1 VSGAGCPRVTHPF
14 AALPSEGLPLLRFP
28 LDLHVLGTP
37 PAFVLSQDQ
46 TLRREPLDPTVK
58 AGFGFV
64 VGKSASPSSTPGSA
78 FLWCSFVR
86 PSSRQARR
94 TAPPEINGVNA
105 LAFGTLFSSQGAS
118 ADPKEGTPEDGV
130 ARPTMVGTRAGG
142 VNRTVAP
149 AQRFCGSRQGYQGGG
164 ARTVVRAR
172 WQDPVCREQA
182 RPLYVRNT
190 PSGLPPVEH
199 HLLLPRAAGRHR
211 RRTLLGQYGRPV
223 PRRPM
228 EGSRCCGRG
237 APVIE
242 HGTTTATAVTWGWRR
257 TPSRGA
263 TPNASGRSSVRW
275 RSGRT

>member
-46 TLRREPLDPTVK
+46 TLRREPLDPAVK

-118 ADPKEGTPEDGV
+118 ADPKEGTPRRWG
-130 ARPTMVGTRAGG
+130 RATHHGRHAG
-142 VNRTVAP
+142 RGRQPNSCPDP
-149 AQRFCGSRQGYQGGG
+149 AL
-164 ARTVVRAR
+164 VVRPRIPAGDGLERSFGPTTAR
-172 WQDPVCREQA
+172 SLSGGSVRGRYRFEYAWTSPPFPRHPELLCPDLG
-182 RPLYVRNT
+182 PLHSDDIAQIR
-190 PSGLPPVEH
+190 L
-199 HLLLPRAAGRHR
+199 R
-211 RRTLLGQYGRPV
+211 GRP
-223 PRRPM
+223 
-228 EGSRCCGRG
+228 S
-237 APVIE
+237 
-242 HGTTTATAVTWGWRR
+242 
-257 TPSRGA
+257 
-263 TPNASGRSSVRW
+263 
-275 RSGRT
+275 

>member
-46 TLRREPLDPTVK
+46 TLRREPLDPAPVWFLLVPRG
-58 AGFGFV
+58 AGFGFD

-118 ADPKEGTPEDGV
+118 ADPKEGTPRNGV
-130 ARPTMVGTRAGG
+130 ARPTIVGTRAGG

-149 AQRFCGSRQGYQGGG
+149 TRRFCGSRQGYHGGG
-164 ARTVVRAR
+164 ARTVVRA
-172 WQDPVCREQA
+172 A
-182 RPLYVRNT
+182 M
-190 PSGLPPVEH
+190 
-199 HLLLPRAAGRHR
+199 A
-211 RRTLLGQYGRPV
+211 
-223 PRRPM
+223 
-228 EGSRCCGRG
+228 GSRSGGSARG
-237 APVIE
+237 GYTFGTRMEIAALPAPPRFPLT
-242 HGTTTATAVTWGWRR
+242 G
-257 TPSRGA
+257 SRS
-263 TPNASGRSSVRW
+263 PPL
-275 RSGRT
+275 

>member
-46 TLRREPLDPTVK
+46 TLRREPLDPAVK

-118 ADPKEGTPEDGV
+118 ADPKEGTPRNGV
-130 ARPTMVGTRAGG
+130 ARLTMVGTYAWG
-142 VNRTVAP
+142 VNR
-149 AQRFCGSRQGYQGGG
+149 
-164 ARTVVRAR
+164 
-172 WQDPVCREQA
+172 
-182 RPLYVRNT
+182 
-190 PSGLPPVEH
+190 
-199 HLLLPRAAGRHR
+199 RAATPP
-211 RRTLLGQYGRPV
+211 RTTRP
-223 PRRPM
+223 
-228 EGSRCCGRG
+228 
-237 APVIE
+237 
-242 HGTTTATAVTWGWRR
+242 GTTTGADRPALGRRRSIGRPARCATDRHLPGLAGRR
-257 TPSRGA
+257 GPVCGRA
-263 TPNASGRSSVRW
+263 TGRRPAHAQQPP
-275 RSGRT
+275 

>member
-46 TLRREPLDPTVK
+46 TLRREPLDPAVK

-94 TAPPEINGVNA
+94 TAPPVINGVNA

-118 ADPKEGTPEDGV
+118 ADPKEGTPKRWG
-130 ARPTMVGTRAGG
+130 RA
-142 VNRTVAP
+142 T
-149 AQRFCGSRQGYQGGG
+149 
-164 ARTVVRAR
+164 
-172 WQDPVCREQA
+172 
-182 RPLYVRNT
+182 
-190 PSGLPPVEH
+190 H
-199 HLLLPRAAGRHR
+199 HGRHVR
-211 RRTLLGQYGRPV
+211 VGRQPKGRDAA
-223 PRRPM
+223 PNDSTRHDD
-228 EGSRCCGRG
+228 GRG
-237 APVIE
+237 PPRSRW
-242 HGTTTATAVTWGWRR
+242 ATFDRPPARR
-257 TPSRGA
+257 AKDRHLA
-263 TPNASGRSSVRW
+263 E
-275 RSGRT
+275 